1 MIATC
6 RLAKTPL
13 LEKHILIHIFEMLIS
28 GSESV
33 NLDPSKLSSL
43 DKEES
48 RPKPGRWFDLIA
60 VRFTALFRRNHP
72 CLIASNGDQTVP
84 SLRKEGSCYSRKN
97 VYKDMLK

>member
-1 MIATC
+1 MLVSGLEFVKSA
-6 RLAKTPL
+6 PL
-13 LEKHILIHIFEMLIS
+13 
-28 GSESV
+28 
-33 NLDPSKLSSL
+33 KLSSL